1 MQKAKSNVKKAVL
14 CVGMLLLT
22 LILCIGFSGCAVN
35 VSGKTFVYE
44 KYEVKY
50 DDSVSED
57 AQKLYEATLVA
68 AKKVWELNKF
78 TFGED
83 GKVTGTALGSYTQD
97 GSKLTVS
104 MGDTVLREFTVSG
117 KKLKENVSA
126 PDGITVTVI
135 YCIQE

>member
-1 MQKAKSNVKKAVL
+1 MQTVKLNFKKIAL
-14 CVGMLLLT
+14 CAGMLLMT
-22 LILCIGFSGCAVN
+22 IILCVGFSGCAVN

-44 KYEVKY
+44 TYEVKY

-57 AQKLYEATLVA
+57 ARTLYEATLIGL
-68 AKKVWELNKF
+68 KKAWALNKF

-83 GKVTGTALGSYTQD
+83 GKATGTAIGSYTQD

-104 MGDTVLREFTVSG
+104 AGETVLREFTVSC